1 MRPARRCPHRQRG
14 SAMPDNVATKD
25 DIARLKGETDVQ
37 LGRIWSELRKLNTA
51 ESRRAAMNG
60 ALLILGSA
68 IGSGIVNALQHMRG

>member
-1 MRPARRCPHRQRG
+1 
-14 SAMPDNVATKD
+14 MPDNVATKD